1 MTTLA
6 LPRALTRFRLL
17 PPDATADAR
26 LILASRGVR
35 AFGDGFVSVLLPLH
49 LTTIGL
55 SAGEVGLVTT
65 ATLFGSAMLTLLAG
79 ALASRWRRHDLLVRA
94 SLLMILT
101 GIGFAVA
108 DAFWPLMVVAFVGT
122 LNPTSGDVSVFLP
135 TEQSLLPAT
144 VPDHERTA
152 LFARYT
158 LIGVLVAAVG
168 SLAAGIPELLTATL
182 PMSLGRAL
190 DAMFLLYATLGVVTL
205 TLNSRLSPRVE
216 PPPGAPPSR
225 LGPSRRAV
233 YQMAALFSLDS
244 FAGGFTMQSIIAF
257 WLFLRFD
264 LSTATAGLIFFWAGL
279 LSAGSQLVAPV
290 LARRIGLINTM
301 VFTHLPANVCLVLA
315 ALMPSAQLAVAC
327 LLARFA
333 LSQMDIPA
341 RTSYVMA
348 VVTPP
353 ERPAA
358 ASITN
363 VPRSLAPAISPT
375 LAGKLLGMTTFGWP
389 LIIGGG
395 LKIVYDLTL
404 LVLFRQ
410 RKPPEEQTPRR

>member
-1 MTTLA
+1 MTIS
-6 LPRALTRFRLL
+6 LPTRHARFRLL
-17 PPDATADAR
+17 PPDATGDAR

-49 LTTIGL
+49 LLTLGL
-55 SAGEVGLVTT
+55 SAGQVGLVTT

-79 ALASRWRRHDLLVRA
+79 SLAGRWRRHDLLVRA

-144 VPDHERTA
+144 APDSQRPA

-168 SLAAGIPELLTATL
+168 SLAAGLPDLLTALL
-182 PMSLGRAL
+182 PISLGRAL
-190 DAMFLLYATLGVVTL
+190 DAMFLLYAGLGVVTL
-205 TLNSRLSPRVE
+205 VLNSRLSPRVE
-216 PPPGAPPSR
+216 PPSGAPPSR

-244 FAGGFTMQSIIAF
+244 FAGGFTLQSIIAF
-257 WLFLRFD
+257 WLSLRFD

-279 LSAGSQLVAPV
+279 LSAGSQLLAPV

-301 VFTHLPANVCLVLA
+301 VFTHLPANVLLVLA
-315 ALMPSAQLAVAC
+315 ALMPNVQLAVAC

-333 LSQMDIPA
+333 LSQMDVPA

-348 VVTPP
+348 VVTPA

-389 LIIGGG
+389 LVIGGS

-404 LVLFRQ
+404 LVMFRH
-410 RKPPEEQTPRR
+410 RKPPEEQ

>member
-1 MTTLA
+1 MTIS
-6 LPRALTRFRLL
+6 LPARPRLL
-17 PPDATADAR
+17 PPGATDDAR
-26 LILASRGVR
+26 LILAARGVR

-65 ATLFGSAMLTLLAG
+65 ATLLGSAMLTLLAG
-79 ALASRWRRHDLLVRA
+79 GLAGRWRRHDLLVRA
-94 SLLMILT
+94 SLLMIAT

-135 TEQSLLPAT
+135 TEQTLLPAT
-144 VPDHERTA
+144 VPDRERTA

-158 LIGVLVAAVG
+158 LIGSLVAAVG
-168 SLAAGIPELLTATL
+168 SLAAGLPDALTATF
-182 PMSLGRAL
+182 SVSAATAL
-190 DAMFLLYATLGVVTL
+190 DLMFLLYAGLGVVTL
-205 TLNSRLSPRVE
+205 AITHRLSQAVE
-216 PPPGAPPSR
+216 PPRGTPPSR
-225 LGPSRRAV
+225 LGPSRGAV
-233 YQMAALFSLDS
+233 YRMAALFSLDS
-244 FAGGFTMQSIIAF
+244 FAGGFTLQSIIAF

-264 LSTATAGLIFFWAGL
+264 LATATAGLIFFWAGL

-301 VFTHLPANVCLVLA
+301 VFTHLPANVFLVLTPF
-315 ALMPSAQLAVAC
+315 MPSVELAVGC
-327 LLARFA
+327 LLVRFA

-341 RTSYVMA
+341 RQSYVMA

-363 VPRSLAPAISPT
+363 VPRSLAPALSPT

-389 LIIGGG
+389 LVIGGS

-404 LVLFRQ
+404 LAMFRH
-410 RKPPEEQTPRR
+410 RAPPEER

>member
-1 MTTLA
+1 MTA
-6 LPRALTRFRLL
+6 PRFHLL
-17 PPDATADAR
+17 PPGASADAR
-26 LILASRGVR
+26 LILAARGVR

-55 SAGEVGLVTT
+55 SAGQVGLVTT
-65 ATLFGSAMLTLLAG
+65 ATLLGSAMLTLLAG
-79 ALASRWRRHDLLVRA
+79 VLASRWRRRDLLIRA
-94 SLLMILT
+94 SLLMIAT
-101 GIGFAVA
+101 GIGFALV
-108 DAFWPLMVVAFVGT
+108 DDFWPLMLVAFVGT

-135 TEQSLLPAT
+135 TEQSLLPST
-144 VPDHERTA
+144 VTPQRRTA

-158 LIGVLVAAVG
+158 LVGSPVAAVG
-168 SLAAGIPELLTATL
+168 SLAAGIPDVLTAIL
-182 PMSLGRAL
+182 PISLSAAL
-190 DAMFLLYATLGVVTL
+190 DAMFLLYGALGVVTML
-205 TLNSRLSPRVE
+205 LMDRLSPDVE
-216 PPPGAPPSR
+216 PPSDAPPSR

-244 FAGGFTMQSIIAF
+244 FAGGFTMNSIIAF

-264 LSTATAGLIFFWAGL
+264 LATSTAGLIFFWAGL

-301 VFTHLPANVCLVLA
+301 VFTHLPANVFLL
-315 ALMPSAQLAVAC
+315 LTPFMPNVELAVVC
-327 LLARFA
+327 LLARYS

-358 ASITN
+358 ASVTN

-375 LAGKLLGMTTFGWP
+375 FAGKLLGMTTFGWP
-389 LIIGGG
+389 LVIGGS
-395 LKIVYDLTL
+395 LKIVYDLL
-404 LVLFRQ
+404 LLAMFRH
-410 RKPPEEQTPRR
+410 RKPPEEID

>member
-1 MTTLA
+1 M
-6 LPRALTRFRLL
+6 LTRNPFRSGRFL
-17 PPDATADAR
+17 PPGATPDAR
-26 LILASRGVR
+26 LIVLARGVR

-55 SAGEVGLVTT
+55 SAGQVGLVTT
-65 ATLFGSAMLTLLAG
+65 ATLLGSAILTLLAG
-79 ALASRWRRHDLLVRA
+79 ALASRWKWHDLLVRA

-101 GIGFAVA
+101 GIGFAFA

-135 TEQSLLPAT
+135 TEQSLLPST
-144 VPDHERTA
+144 VTPAHRTA

-168 SLAAGIPELLTATL
+168 ALAAGVPDLLTTAFPISL
-182 PMSLGRAL
+182 PRAL
-190 DAMFLLYATLGVVTL
+190 DAMFLLYAALGVVTMAL
-205 TLNSRLSPRVE
+205 SHRLSPNIE
-216 PPPGAPPSR
+216 PPAGEPRSR

-244 FAGGFTMQSIIAF
+244 FAGGFSMQSIIAF

-264 LSTATAGLIFFWAGL
+264 LATSTAGLIFFWAGL
-279 LSAGSQLVAPV
+279 LSAGSQLLAPL

-301 VFTHLPANVCLVLA
+301 VFTHLPANVFLIMTP
-315 ALMPSAQLAVAC
+315 LMPNVELAVAC

-333 LSQMDIPA
+333 LAQMDIPA

-375 LAGKLLGMTTFGWP
+375 IAGKLLGMTTFGWP
-389 LIIGGG
+389 LVIAGS
-395 LKIVYDLTL
+395 LKIVYDVML
-404 LVLFRQ
+404 LAMFRH
-410 RKPPEEQTPRR
+410 RKPPEEV

>member
-1 MTTLA
+1 MRLR
-6 LPRALTRFRLL
+6 LPRLL
-17 PPDATADAR
+17 PPGATDDAR
-26 LILASRGVR
+26 RIVTARGVR

-49 LTTIGL
+49 LTTLGL
-55 SAGEVGLVTT
+55 NAGQVGLVTT

-79 ALASRWRRHDLLVRA
+79 LLAGKWRRHDLLVRA

-101 GIGFAVA
+101 GLGFSLAN
-108 DAFWPLMVVAFVGT
+108 DFWPLMVVAFVGT

-135 TEQSLLPAT
+135 TEQSLLPVT
-144 VPDHERTA
+144 VDAHHRTA

-158 LIGVLVAAVG
+158 LIGVLSAAVG
-168 SLAAGIPELLTATL
+168 SLAAGLPDVLTAVL

-190 DAMFLLYATLGVVTL
+190 DAMFLLYAVLGVVTL
-205 TLNSRLSPRVE
+205 AINHRLSAGVE
-216 PPPGAPPSR
+216 PPAGEPPSR

-257 WLFLRFD
+257 WLFLRYD
-264 LSTATAGLIFFWAGL
+264 LSTSTAGLIFFWAGL
-279 LSAGSQLVAPV
+279 LSASSQLLAPL

-301 VFTHLPANVCLVLA
+301 VFTHLPANVFLLLTP
-315 ALMPSAQLAVAC
+315 LMPNVQLAVAC
-327 LLARFA
+327 LLVRFS

-375 LAGKLLGMTTFGWP
+375 IAGKLLGMTTFGWP
-389 LIIGGG
+389 LVIGGS
-395 LKIVYDLTL
+395 LKIIYDLTL
-404 LVLFRQ
+404 LFMFRH
-410 RKPPEEQTPRR
+410 RKPPEEQASRP

>member
-1 MTTLA
+1 MTRS
-6 LPRALTRFRLL
+6 LPISRVRLRLL

-26 LILASRGVR
+26 LIVASRGVR

-79 ALASRWRRHDLLVRA
+79 ALAGRWRRHDLLVRA
-94 SLLMILT
+94 SLLMVAT

-135 TEQSLLPAT
+135 TELSLLPAT
-144 VPDHERTA
+144 APDRERTA

-158 LIGVLVAAVG
+158 LVGALAAAVG
-168 SLAAGIPELLTATL
+168 SLAAGIPDLLTTAL
-182 PMSLGRAL
+182 PITLGRAL
-190 DAMFLLYATLGVVTL
+190 DAMFLLYAALGLVTL
-205 TLNSRLSPRVE
+205 ALNSRLSPRVE
-216 PPPGAPPSR
+216 PPVGAPPSR

-233 YQMAALFSLDS
+233 YQLAALFSLDA

-290 LARRIGLINTM
+290 LARRIGLIHTM
-301 VFTHLPANVCLVLA
+301 VFTHLPANVLLVLA
-315 ALMPSAQLAVAC
+315 ALMPSVQLAVAC

-333 LSQMDIPA
+333 LSQMDVPA

-358 ASITN
+358 ASVTN
-363 VPRSLAPAISPT
+363 VPRSLAPTISPT
-375 LAGKLLGMTTFGWP
+375 LAGKLLGVTAFGWP
-389 LIIGGG
+389 LVIGGS

-404 LVLFRQ
+404 LVMFRH
-410 RKPPEEQTPRR
+410 RMPPEEQASPRQ